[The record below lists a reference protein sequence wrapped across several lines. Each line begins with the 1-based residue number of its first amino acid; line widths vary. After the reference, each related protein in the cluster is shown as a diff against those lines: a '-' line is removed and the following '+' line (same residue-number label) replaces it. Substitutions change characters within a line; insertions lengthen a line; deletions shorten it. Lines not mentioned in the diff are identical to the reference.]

1 MPNLHGKKWGRFVTP
16 AVEDISHVCASL
28 LETLT
33 HRLNPMKTT
42 SLLKQTLGILAI
54 SSIALCA
61 ATEAQAG
68 KRVALVIGNDNY
80 QHASRLNAAVNDA
93 RAVASAL
100 EQLRFTVVKVE
111 NAGIGA
117 MHEALDRAKVEA
129 PGADAFLFYYA
140 GHGIESEK
148 VNYLIP
154 VDAKLERETE
164 LKFQTVSLDGILDE
178 VKKLQVPARML
189 ILDCCRDNPLQ
200 GSRSWASTRSAG
212 GGMGSVSAEDLA
224 EATLVMYSASPG
236 KPALDR
242 VSESDR
248 HSPFTTALL
257 EQLPKPGVHSFEM
270 FGLVE
275 EAVFQRTSEKQ
286 SPRIFY
292 NGSTKPF
299 RDFAFN
305 GSASPYVAQPIQETP
320 PPPISNLNPNWAAQ
334 ANVIASSPP
343 VVALPLA
350 TTEVLSLDELF
361 EGTGYAVYNNYSRKR
376 ILAKA
381 QEKLKNAG
389 VYLGKVDG
397 DAGPKTQ
404 AALITW
410 QQSRGLPVTGRLD
423 AETQASLGM
432 PHMEE
437 MFQPAGNPIPSPGRQ
452 RNPQW
457 QPPPP
462 PNHQNLRENMEIF
475 NRGLEGI
482 QRLQGIFR

>member
-1 MPNLHGKKWGRFVTP
+1 MPNLRGKKWGRFVTP
-16 AVEDISHVCASL
+16 AVEGTSHVCASL
-28 LETLT
+28 LETLI

-42 SLLKQTLGILAI
+42 FLLKQTLSILAI

-93 RAVASAL
+93 RAVALAL
-100 EQLRFTVVKVE
+100 EQLNFTVVKVE

-140 GHGIESEK
+140 GHGIESDE

-164 LKFQTVSLDGILDE
+164 LKFQTLSLDGILDE
-178 VKKLQVPARML
+178 VKKLEVKARML

-212 GGMGSVSAEDLA
+212 GGMGSVTAEDLA

-242 VSESDR
+242 VSDSDR

-257 EQLPKPGVHSFEM
+257 EQLPKPGVHSFET
-270 FGLVE
+270 FCRVE
-275 EAVFQRTSEKQ
+275 ESVRQRTSLKQ
-286 SPRIFY
+286 CPLIFY
-292 NGSTKPF
+292 NGSSIPF
-299 RDFAFN
+299 RNFAFD
-305 GSASPYVAQPIQETP
+305 GSGSPYVAQPIQETP
-320 PPPISNLNPNWAAQ
+320 PPPISNLNTNWAAQ

-350 TTEVLSLDELF
+350 TTEFLSLDELF
-361 EGTGYAVYNNYSRKR
+361 EGTDYADYNGYSKKG

-381 QEKLKNAG
+381 QEKLKKAG
-389 VYLGKVDG
+389 VYLDKVDG
-397 DAGPKTQ
+397 ETGPKTH
-404 AALITW
+404 AAINTW
-410 QQSRGLPVTGRLD
+410 QRSRGLPVTGRLD
-423 AETQASLGM
+423 AETQASLDM
-432 PHMEE
+432 PHMDE
-437 MFQPAGNPIPSPGRQ
+437 MFPPANTQ
-452 RNPQW
+452 RTRPNNPQW

-462 PNHQNLRENMEIF
+462 PNHQNLRENIEIF
-475 NRGLEGI
+475 NEGLEGI